1 MNRGGA
7 NPSRRHLLPV
17 ASLSRLPYWL
27 LVVMLLGVLA
37 VWSVVREEDYRVIF
51 RAVSRGIVTT
61 LYVSVISYAAAAAIG
76 LLFGLMRAS
85 HRRVLRE
92 AASVYIEVVRG
103 VPMLVILYYVA
114 FVAAPALVV
123 LINRLAEPLIAAGW
137 LQPLSVR
144 RIDFVWR
151 AIIALTVGYS
161 AFLAEIFRAGIEAV
175 PRGQLEAA
183 LSLGMSRRQA
193 MLRVV
198 LPQAART
205 VLPPLGNDFVAMIK
219 DSALVSVLGVQDIT
233 QQAKVYSASSFRF
246 FETYNTVAFLYLVLT
261 ISLSLLVRGLE
272 RRLRRHV
279 STAHPVGK
287 CFSCQNPVVDEGADD
302 YPRRDVE
309 VFDRALDVIHGRDTG
324 TDHGLQ
330 RIIRTQKLLGE
341 RSLELLLARAHV
353 RRRQEPLFHARRKM
367 IGHQAGKGK
376 PSTCQ

>member
-1 MNRGGA
+1 M
-7 NPSRRHLLPV
+7 
-17 ASLSRLPYWL
+17 
-27 LVVMLLGVLA
+27 
-37 VWSVVREEDYRVIF
+37 
-51 RAVSRGIVTT
+51 
-61 LYVSVISYAAAAAIG
+61 SVIAYAAAAVVG
-76 LLFGLMRAS
+76 LLFGLMRVS

-219 DSALVSVLGVQDIT
+219 DSALVSVLGVQDIHPAGQGVLGLLVPVLRDLQHRRLPVPGVDHQPVDPGARAGAPPASPRLYST
-233 QQAKVYSASSFRF
+233 PQSVSASRVKTPLLTRVQTTTHG
-246 FETYNTVAFLYLVLT
+246 ETSKCSTARSMSSTAGTPVPITACSVLYGHRNSWANARWNCCLLVLT
-261 ISLSLLVRGLE
+261 FVAGKSLS
-272 RRLRRHV
+272 
-279 STAHPVGK
+279 ST
-287 CFSCQNPVVDEGADD
+287 
-302 YPRRDVE
+302 RD
-309 VFDRALDVIHGRDTG
+309 
-324 TDHGLQ
+324 
-330 RIIRTQKLLGE
+330 
-341 RSLELLLARAHV
+341 AR
-353 RRRQEPLFHARRKM
+353 
-367 IGHQAGKGK
+367 
-376 PSTCQ
+376 

>member
-7 NPSRRHLLPV
+7 SPSRRHLLPV

-27 LVVMLLGVLA
+27 LVVMLLGMLA

-61 LYVSVISYAAAAAIG
+61 LYVSVIAYAAATAVG

-123 LINRLAEPLIAAGW
+123 LINRVAEPLIAAGW

-144 RIDFVWR
+144 RVDFVWR
-151 AIIALTVGYS
+151 AIMALTIGYS

-205 VLPPLGNDFVAMIK
+205 VLPPLGNDFVAIIK

-261 ISLSLLVRGLE
+261 ISLSILVRGLE

-279 STAHPVGK
+279 
-287 CFSCQNPVVDEGADD
+287 
-302 YPRRDVE
+302 
-309 VFDRALDVIHGRDTG
+309 DR
-324 TDHGLQ
+324 Q
-330 RIIRTQKLLGE
+330 R
-341 RSLELLLARAHV
+341 
-353 RRRQEPLFHARRKM
+353 
-367 IGHQAGKGK
+367 
-376 PSTCQ
+376 

>member
-7 NPSRRHLLPV
+7 SPSRRHLLPV

-27 LVVMLLGVLA
+27 LVVMLLGVLG

-61 LYVSVISYAAAAAIG
+61 LYVSVIAYAAAAAVG

-151 AIIALTVGYS
+151 AIMALTIGYS
-161 AFLAEIFRAGIEAV
+161 AFLAEIFRAGIESV

-205 VLPPLGNDFVAMIK
+205 VLPPLGNDFVAIIK

-279 STAHPVGK
+279 STAHP
-287 CFSCQNPVVDEGADD
+287 S
-302 YPRRDVE
+302 R
-309 VFDRALDVIHGRDTG
+309 
-324 TDHGLQ
+324 
-330 RIIRTQKLLGE
+330 
-341 RSLELLLARAHV
+341 
-353 RRRQEPLFHARRKM
+353 
-367 IGHQAGKGK
+367 
-376 PSTCQ
+376 